1 MKLGN
6 SSASSRSP
14 CCHFWIHRNE
24 GNVHVPRG
32 NRVVD
37 RVAEGRDYAD
47 SICYKDNKMRHSDY
61 IPDDLDDGE

>member
-1 MKLGN
+1 M
-6 SSASSRSP
+6 
-14 CCHFWIHRNE
+14 
-24 GNVHVPRG
+24 HVPRG

-61 IPDDLDDGE
+61 IPDDLPDDLDDGE